1 MSKFGSNPFVKLT
14 DLLTTRGPQVATVA
28 AVNTDGTVTVTIL
41 GGGQQRVRASQPFG
55 VGDRVIVQRSLAT
68 SKAPTLPSANT
79 NI

>member
-14 DLLTTRGPQVATVA
+14 DLLAASGPQVATVA
-28 AVNTDGTVTVTIL
+28 AVNSDGTVTVTIR

-55 VGDRVIVQRSLAT
+55 VGDRVIVQEALAT
-68 SKAPTLPSANT
+68 SKAPTLPSAST

>member
-1 MSKFGSNPFVKLT
+1 MSKFGSNSFVKLT
-14 DLLTTRGPQVATVA
+14 DLLATRGPQVATVA
-28 AVNTDGTVTVTIL
+28 SVNTDGTVTVTNR